1 MQGRAKRWRW
11 REGDIVFCFFF
22 FFFFF
27 SFFPLR
33 LCQSWNLWWKNSGG
47 SLKVLGRKLEGISGE
62 EIKEVRAIIAS
73 EKKQE
78 NNRPRSWK
86 SSPHRSPS
94 FTMTIGWICLTRQLM
109 EDTSDLQSFQMIHF
123 FEMSREEM
131 FSTKTT
137 IQAASTLLKTL
148 LLSRF
153 LGMSRKLV
161 SRGARWCQS
170 LVIILDR
177 GRQKRHKTIL
187 QLAIWENNGKGKNN
201 GLSPCQMNPFEP

>member
-27 SFFPLR
+27 FLSSATLPIVKSVMKEFWR
-33 LCQSWNLWWKNSGG
+33 
-47 SLKVLGRKLEGISGE
+47 VLEGPWQE
-62 EIKEVRAIIAS
+62 AWRHFWRRNQRS
-73 EKKQE
+73 ESDYCKWKKQE